1 MPNINPIRIPG
12 NWQQGFALDYHTL
25 HSHFVGHD
33 EFGHPIFDTERSE
46 IGELLYKLKYKSDRS
61 AADEIVEAAAGFVLQ
76 WKIKP
81 DLIVPVPP
89 SKRRNFQPILLLAHG
104 LAAKLKVP
112 LCLDCVTKVKG
123 TPEVKNIYEYDKRI
137 AALEN
142 AFNVKKSKVQ
152 GQTILLFDDLFRS
165 GATMDAL
172 TKALNQQGEVAN
184 VYALAV
190 TKTRSTL

>member
-1 MPNINPIRIPG
+1 MADTNPIRIPG
-12 NWQQGFALDYHTL
+12 NWRQGFALDYHTL
-25 HSHFVGHD
+25 HSQFVGHD

-46 IGELLYKLKYKSDRS
+46 IGELLYRLKYKADRS
-61 AADEIVEAAAGFVLQ
+61 AADEIVEAAAGFVRR

-81 DLIVPVPP
+81 DLILPVPP
-89 SKRRNFQPILLLAHG
+89 SKRRNFQPVLLLAHG
-104 LAAKLKVP
+104 LAAKLGVP

-190 TKTRSTL
+190 TKTRSAL